1 MILTRFWA
9 FLLTIAA
16 IVGIAAALVT
26 ATLVDDQYRTSTV
39 NDLVRDR
46 FEVEQTLKIDAR
58 ARLDA
63 IAPIAANG
71 DVRSALRR
79 ASARRDPAVVDPEI
93 ATPLRQTLQRL
104 NGQLEQMAGD
114 LVFAV
119 DQDGWIIAAVAP
131 VNPPDGAGL
140 GQFPLVRRALEGYLT
155 DDVWV
160 YNDGV
165 YRMAAR
171 PVVEGGQYVGAL
183 VHGKRYDDQL
193 AELLSQRLG
202 GASVAFYQG
211 STTFAGY
218 MPAGAPR
225 REELGQLLSGVLT
238 DERFTSGDR
247 TEPQELGSGG
257 LAVYSLVTGSAR
269 HANVGYAI
277 GRPVRTLGEPWAI
290 FDQVGSDEWAS
301 LPWIPLGGGGLLVF
315 LLAMLWIWVERDR
328 PLSKLKRASSTLKDA
343 PENRLTITDFGG
355 RYRAIASSVND
366 ALDAAAIAGGAGAPG
381 KAAANLDEILGPA
394 DAAASGPAF
403 FGFAGGD
410 QGPVDL
416 PDVPPAAPAG
426 GLPPLGAPVGGL
438 PPPGAAAAPPPPKP
452 GGLQPPPPRPPA
464 PKPSVPKPPP
474 PKRPE
479 PEPEPEPEAVSVPP
493 PSAPAIEAP
502 PQSSKRKLKST
513 LLGVAPPDDD
523 DDDDDDEESTMVA
536 RVPQELLAQTAGDPS
551 DEETAHF
558 REVFQ
563 QFRAMKEQCGEPT
576 ASLTFD
582 KFKVTLEKNRDQIVK
597 RHGARRVRFTVYA
610 KNGKAALKATPI
622 KD

>member
-9 FLLTIAA
+9 FLLTVAA
-16 IVGIAAALVT
+16 VIGVAAALVT
-26 ATLVDDQYRTSTV
+26 ASLVDDQYRTAAV

-46 FEVEQTLKIDAR
+46 FEVEQTLKLDAR

-71 DVRSALRR
+71 DVRTALRR
-79 ASARRDPAVVDPEI
+79 AGARRNPMEVEEELS
-93 ATPLRQTLQRL
+93 TSLRQTLQRL

-119 DQDGWIIAAVAP
+119 DADGWVIAAVAP
-131 VNPPDGAGL
+131 VAPPEGAGL
-140 GQFPLVRRALEGYLT
+140 GQFPLVRRALEGYLS

-183 VHGKRYDDQL
+183 IHGKRYDDQL

-202 GASVAFYQG
+202 GASVAFFQG
-211 STTFAGY
+211 EATFASY

-225 REELGQLLSGVLT
+225 RDDLGNPLAGTVLA
-238 DERFTSGDR
+238 DERFVSGDR
-247 TEPQELGSGG
+247 TDAIELDAGG
-257 LAVYSLVTGSAR
+257 FAVYSLVTGSAR
-269 HANVGYAI
+269 HAQVGYAI
-277 GRPVRTLGEPWAI
+277 GRPVRTLGDPWNV
-290 FDQVGSDEWAS
+290 FDQVGSDKWAA
-301 LPWIPLGGGGLLVF
+301 LPWIPLGGGGFVVF
-315 LLAMLWIWVERDR
+315 LFAMIWIWLERDR
-328 PLSKLKRASSTLKDA
+328 PLSKLKKAAGALKDA
-343 PENRLTITDFGG
+343 PENRFTITDFGG
-355 RYRAIASSVND
+355 RYRAVASAVND
-366 ALDAAAIAGGAGAPG
+366 ALDATAVAAGAGAPG
-381 KAAANLDEILGPA
+381 KAVANLDEILGPA
-394 DAAASGPAF
+394 DKAGSGPAF

-416 PDVPPAAPAG
+416 PDVPPAGPAG
-426 GLPPLGAPVGGL
+426 GLPPLGAPAGGL
-438 PPPGAAAAPPPPKP
+438 PPAPPAGAAPPPPKP
-452 GGLQPPPPRPPA
+452 QAPRPPPPKPPPPRPTA
-464 PKPSVPKPPP
+464 QT
-474 PKRPE
+474 PE
-479 PEPEPEPEAVSVPP
+479 PPASDPDPVPA
-493 PSAPAIEAP
+493 APASKAQPIEAP
-502 PQSSKRKLKST
+502 PQSSRKKLKST

-523 DDDDDDEESTMVA
+523 DDDEDEESTMVA
-536 RVPQELLAQTAGDPS
+536 RVPEELLAASAGSS

-563 QFRAMKEQCGEPT
+563 QFKAMKEQCGEPT
-576 ASLTFD
+576 ASLTFE
-582 KFKVTLEKNRDQIVK
+582 KFRVTLEKNRDQIVK